1 MTEEHALLLL
11 KNKDPVGLDYF
22 IQKYTPYVSAV
33 ILNVIGR
40 HLPKEDAEEV
50 CSDVFIALWM
60 MDGTPQHDRVKAY
73 LGSTARFK
81 AISRLRKCGQD
92 LQLEEDYLT
101 VPTDSPE
108 ETLEKEEQAQCVRNA
123 VLALG
128 PPDRDIFIRYYYYC
142 QPTANIARDM
152 NLSPANIRQRLKR
165 GRDRLREELIS
176 GGITYG
182 I

>member
-11 KNKDPVGLDYF
+11 KNKDPAGLDYF

-40 HLPKEDAEEV
+40 HLPKEDAEEI

-60 MDGTPQHDRVKAY
+60 MDGIPQAGKLKAY

-81 AISRLRKCGQD
+81 AISRLRKGGED
-92 LQLEEDYLT
+92 LHLEEDYLN
-101 VPTDSPE
+101 VPTESPE
-108 ETLEKEEQAQCVRNA
+108 EILEKDEQARCVRDA
-123 VLALG
+123 VEAMG
-128 PPDRDIFIRYYYYC
+128 PPDNEIFIRYYYYC
-142 QPTANIARDM
+142 QPTADIARDM

-182 I
+182 V